1 MPADNSRTK
10 LPDRLKKRSDFL
22 LARNGKKLRG
32 PDFLIECVARADG
45 KPETRFG
52 LTVSKKCGNAPQ
64 RNRIK
69 RKLREAIR
77 LHAGID
83 MKPGTDYVVVARREA
98 IAVPFD
104 KLAEALKKRIRQ
116 S

>member
-1 MPADNSRTK
+1 M
-10 LPDRLKKRSDFL
+10 KKRSDFL
-22 LARNGKKLRG
+22 SARNGKKLRG
-32 PDFLIECVARADG
+32 PDFLIECIQRPDG
-45 KPETRFG
+45 GEKPRVGF
-52 LTVSKKCGNAPQ
+52 TVSKKCGNSPQ

-83 MKPGTDYVVVARREA
+83 MKPGTDYVVVARRET

-104 KLAEALKKRIRQ
+104 KLADALKKRIRQ